1 MQDRFAVATDGW
13 PNQALTP
20 ARPLRRGAI
29 MSLRQR
35 RAQGEPPLPSLPT
48 TEVVGDAS
56 ATVVRLRTRS
66 SSHAALLRSARPL
79 PSRSSTPPAAGA
91 ASRRRCAGDRP
102 GTAVAAP
109 TSAELGG
116 SRSLVGHPSPSSL
129 HRARWLEACHW
140 SPTELVGSG
149 PAITTGHP
157 QSSMARGPPLVV
169 PPPRAARF
177 VRRAPS

>member
-1 MQDRFAVATDGW
+1 
-13 PNQALTP
+13 
-20 ARPLRRGAI
+20 
-29 MSLRQR
+29 
-35 RAQGEPPLPSLPT
+35 
-48 TEVVGDAS
+48 
-56 ATVVRLRTRS
+56 LRTRS

-116 SRSLVGHPSPSSL
+116 SRSAAGHPSPSSL
-129 HRARWLEACHW
+129 HRARWLEACPW
-140 SPTELVGSG
+140 SPTKLVGSG